1 MTPPSPCGVAPTLW
15 NSEDRK
21 QSTLILPG
29 WVRDN
34 YSIDCSLVSP
44 YSTDTFHSTIL
55 SKSTDSPGRG
65 ACGVRASARPR
76 RAACWVPGSTPGPGW
91 GPWGRQ
97 PVDVSPTSKFL
108 SVAIG
113 KISLGLGLTPATA
126 RRQTSPD
133 KVTFKKEA
141 KHSGRFQLTL
151 SLSPGGPQGEQ
162 DADQQQHVGAPGA
175 APTGAGP
182 SCARF
187 QIRCTSSCE
196 TRI

>member
-1 MTPPSPCGVAPTLW
+1 MTPWWLWSSSHTVELRRQKTIYFNSPRVGTWQLFHRLLLSVTLQHRYFPLD
-15 NSEDRK
+15 NS
-21 QSTLILPG
+21 
-29 WVRDN
+29 
-34 YSIDCSLVSP
+34 
-44 YSTDTFHSTIL
+44 F
-55 SKSTDSPGRG
+55 KSTDSPGRG
-65 ACGVRASARPR
+65 ACGVRASAGPR

-91 GPWGRQ
+91 GAWGRRL
-97 PVDVSPTSKFL
+97 VDVSPTSEFL

-182 SCARF
+182 RCARF